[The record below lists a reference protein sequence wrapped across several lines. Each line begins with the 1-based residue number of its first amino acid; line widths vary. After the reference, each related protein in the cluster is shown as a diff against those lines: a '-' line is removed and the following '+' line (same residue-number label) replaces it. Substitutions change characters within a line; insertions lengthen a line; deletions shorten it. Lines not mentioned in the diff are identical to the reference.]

1 MTKALRPQALRPQA
15 LNRWWPARWLLAMCL
30 AFASAAG
37 AAAELP
43 EAQAKAVRAVVEA
56 QLDAFAADDAERAFS
71 YAAPSIHKMF
81 GNAPTFMAMVLGRYG
96 MLVKPESLL
105 FLLPESTQGQVIQ
118 AVLLRDS
125 AGRLWRATY
134 RLEPT
139 DDAGWRINGCVV
151 EPDDGKSS
159 A

>member
-1 MTKALRPQALRPQA
+1 MPAAHRPLVLHR
-15 LNRWWPARWLLAMCL
+15 RWLARWLLALSM
-30 AFASAAG
+30 AFVSGAG

-71 YAAPSIHKMF
+71 YAAPSIHQMF
-81 GNAPTFMAMVLGRYG
+81 GTAPQFMAMVQGRYG
-96 MLVKPESLL
+96 MIVKPESVL
-105 FLLPESTQGQVIQ
+105 FLLPSLVRSQVIQ
-118 AVLLRDS
+118 EVLLRDS
-125 AGRLWRATY
+125 GGQLWRATY

-139 DDAGWRINGCVV
+139 ADGAWRINGCVV
-151 EPDDGKSS
+151 APDDGKSS

>member
-1 MTKALRPQALRPQA
+1 MPAAFRPESLTR
-15 LNRWWPARWLLAMCL
+15 RWLARWLLALSM
-30 AFASAAG
+30 AFASGLG

-71 YAAPSIHKMF
+71 YASPSIHQMF
-81 GNAPTFMAMVLGRYG
+81 GNAPTFMAMVQGQYG
-96 MLVKPESLL
+96 MLVKPESVL
-105 FLLPESTQGQVIQ
+105 FLLPASVRGNVVQE
-118 AVLLRDS
+118 VLLRDS
-125 AGRLWRATY
+125 GGRLWRATY

-139 DDAGWRINGCVV
+139 EDQGWRINGCVV
-151 EPDDGKSS
+151 KPDDGKSS

>member
-1 MTKALRPQALRPQA
+1 MSAALRPEA

-30 AFASAAG
+30 AFTAATG
-37 AAAELP
+37 GAAELP

-56 QLDAFAADDAERAFS
+56 QLDALANGDAERAFS
-71 YAAPSIHKMF
+71 YAAPSIHTMF
-81 GNAPTFMAMVLGRYG
+81 GNAPTFMAMVQGQYG
-96 MLVKPESLL
+96 MLVKPESVL
-105 FLLPESTQGQVIQ
+105 FLLPEMAQGQAIQ

-125 AGRLWRATY
+125 MGRLWRATY

-139 DDAGWRINGCVV
+139 ADAGWRINGCVV

>member
-1 MTKALRPQALRPQA
+1 MPAALRPQV
-15 LNRWWPARWLLAMCL
+15 LNHRWLARWLLALCL
-30 AFASAAG
+30 AFAATAV

-56 QLDAFAADDAERAFS
+56 QLDALANDDAERAFS

-81 GNAPTFMAMVLGRYG
+81 GNAPTFMAMVLGQYG
-96 MLVKPESLL
+96 MLVKPESVL
-105 FLLPESTQGQVIQ
+105 FLLPESVRGDVIQ
-118 AVLLRDS
+118 AVLLRDGM
-125 AGRLWRATY
+125 GRLWRATY
-134 RLEPT
+134 RLEQGA
-139 DDAGWRINGCVV
+139 DEGWRINGCVV